1 MRKLLSAAICI
12 ILFCFIFQA
21 DAQISK
27 NRSYVINGT
36 IVGVDSG
43 IVRMLSNDMHVM
55 DSAVIV
61 KGKFIFRGKID
72 LPERKIFAIIPG
84 NWAFGGFVDDSVITF
99 NIDTSFAMHQ
109 NNNKAKDTPIILQ
122 IKETGSPLADVYAE
136 YQNETGFT
144 YGLSLLKK
152 LKTAKKDS
160 LAYIRNELDSIGQ
173 LLTGKEKLWVENYIG
188 QNPSS
193 LAGIY
198 IFNEYYRSLHDTSA
212 IYLRSVINQ
221 FSGAAKASSYYDALT
236 KQLSILTNMQV
247 SKLAPDFTLPKRDKN
262 KFRLSTTRGSIVMLD
277 FWASWCVPCRK
288 GIPNWKKVYAKY
300 HHKGFNIISV
310 SNDRNWN
317 DWVRALDQEKMPWTQ
332 VIDEFPSQGSLAKVC
347 ELYAVGSM
355 PFFVLLDEKGKV
367 ILASGD
373 ENIVTKKIEE
383 ILK

>member
-1 MRKLLSAAICI
+1 
-12 ILFCFIFQA
+12 
-21 DAQISK
+21 
-27 NRSYVINGT
+27 
-36 IVGVDSG
+36 
-43 IVRMLSNDMHVM
+43 
-55 DSAVIV
+55 
-61 KGKFIFRGKID
+61 
-72 LPERKIFAIIPG
+72 
-84 NWAFGGFVDDSVITF
+84 
-99 NIDTSFAMHQ
+99 
-109 NNNKAKDTPIILQ
+109 
-122 IKETGSPLADVYAE
+122 
-136 YQNETGFT
+136 
-144 YGLSLLKK
+144 
-152 LKTAKKDS
+152 
-160 LAYIRNELDSIGQ
+160 
-173 LLTGKEKLWVENYIG
+173 
-188 QNPSS
+188 
-193 LAGIY
+193 
-198 IFNEYYRSLHDTSA
+198 
-212 IYLRSVINQ
+212 
-221 FSGAAKASSYYDALT
+221 
-236 KQLSILTNMQV
+236 MQV

-332 VIDEFPSQGSLAKVC
+332 VIDEFPSKGSLAKVG

>member
-1 MRKLLSAAICI
+1 MKKSLSAAIGF

-21 DAQISK
+21 DAQITR

-61 KGKFIFRGKID
+61 KGKFVFRGKIG
-72 LPERKIFAIIPG
+72 LPERKVFAIIPG
-84 NWAFGGFVDDSVITF
+84 NWSFRGFVDDSVITF

-109 NNNKAKDTPIILQ
+109 YAKTKDYPIIWQ
-122 IKETGSPLADVYAE
+122 IKETGSPLADVYAK

-160 LAYIRNELDSIGQ
+160 LAYIRNELDSIGK

-198 IFNEYYRSLHDTSA
+198 IFNEYYRSLRDTSA

-262 KFRLSTTRGSIVMLD
+262 KFRFSTTRGSIVMLD

-310 SNDRNWN
+310 SDDRNWK

-332 VIDEFPSQGSLAKVC
+332 VIDEFPSKGSPAKVG
-347 ELYAVGSM
+347 ELYAVRSM
-355 PFFVLLDEKGKV
+355 PFFVLLDKKGKV

-373 ENIVTKKIEE
+373 EKIVTTKIEE